1 MNRADLLPI
10 QLLPLGD
17 KAVVLQFEE
26 EVSEATHAKIQAVA
40 HYLSRHPTP
49 GILEFVPAYT
59 TLTVYYDPWLLSN
72 KGKTDPY
79 DKVVT
84 ILQQVLSK
92 AKEQQHSDSR
102 LVEIPVCYGGAFG
115 PDLEEV
121 AKQNNLAPEKV
132 IQLHSTKVYLVHMM
146 GFAPGFPYLGGMD
159 KRIATPRKSVPR
171 AAIPKG
177 SVGIAG
183 GQTGIYPIQT
193 PGGWQLIGRTPLIL
207 FDPLREQP
215 SILKA
220 GDRVRFIP
228 ITEEEFEKQAHEHKS
243 S

>member
-1 MNRADLLPI
+1 MNHADLLPI

-17 KAVVLQFEE
+17 KAVVLQFGE

-49 GILEFVPAYT
+49 GVLEFVPAYT

-84 ILQQVLSK
+84 ILQHVLEK
-92 AKEQQHSDSR
+92 AKEQQHNDIR

-121 AKQNNLAPEKV
+121 ADYNNLTPQKV
-132 IQLHSTKVYLVHMM
+132 IELHSKNIYLVHMI

-159 KRIATPRKSVPR
+159 KRIAAPRKQDPR
-171 AAIPKG
+171 AIIPKG

-183 GQTGIYPIQT
+183 EQTGIYPLET
-193 PGGWQLIGRTPLIL
+193 PGGWQLIGRTPLVL
-207 FDPLREQP
+207 FDPEREQP
-215 SILKA
+215 SFLKA
-220 GDRVRFIP
+220 GDHVKFMP
-228 ITEEEFEKQAHEHKS
+228 VSEQEFQKLVKQHEH
-243 S
+243 